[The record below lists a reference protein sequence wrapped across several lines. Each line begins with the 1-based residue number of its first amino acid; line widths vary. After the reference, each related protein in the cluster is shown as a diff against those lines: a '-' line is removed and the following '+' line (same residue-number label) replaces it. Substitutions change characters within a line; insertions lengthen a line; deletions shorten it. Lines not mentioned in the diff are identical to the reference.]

1 MHPTHEQLEKLS
13 GLNEDRDENG
23 LFQYRVLD
31 IYPYGSRVYGTHSDK
46 SDYDFIVIYEGWDGK
61 SIPDK
66 FNGLQIDSAELNT
79 TLHLY
84 DYGTWNQRLVD
95 HKIDALECHFLQP
108 NTDYPFT
115 LDKTLLRKEISSVAS
130 NSWVKCKKKL
140 EVEDDYYTGI
150 KSLFHSFRIPMFG
163 RQIARDGSITNWY
176 EATPLWERWFRPMLD
191 SRPTWEE
198 IKTEFKPLHNELMTD
213 FRKYAEKAI

>member
-1 MHPTHEQLEKLS
+1 MA
-13 GLNEDRDENG
+13 N
-23 LFQYRVLD
+23 
-31 IYPYGSRVYGTHSDK
+31 
-46 SDYDFIVIYEGWDGK
+46 
-61 SIPDK
+61 
-66 FNGLQIDSAELNT
+66 
-79 TLHLY
+79 
-84 DYGTWNQRLVD
+84 

-108 NTDYPFT
+108 NPNYPFT

-176 EATPLWERWFRPMLD
+176 EANPLWERRFCPMLD

-198 IKTEFKPLHNELMTD
+198 IKTELKPIHNELMTD
-213 FRKYAEKAI
+213 FRKYAEKAL